1 MLLAERDPPLGIAHF
16 TVIDVPPPELV
27 ELAAR
32 IGYACIGLRLHPAF
46 PGAPFYEI
54 PSGSAAMR
62 EMKQRLGDTGIA
74 VYDIEFVTV
83 GEGFVAA
90 DLTAMLASAAE
101 LGAKRLSVCG
111 DDPDPA
117 RQVASFAA
125 LCDLAAGFGMG
136 VDLECMAWRQVASFP
151 AAVGV
156 VEAAGRPNGGALVD
170 AIHLSRTGGSPADL
184 AGVPPQLIRSAQ
196 LCDAPARRP
205 ATNEAIIQE
214 ARSGRLP
221 PGQGELP
228 LRELLAALP
237 QDAAIGVEVP
247 MDGSTPAELHAQRIF
262 DATRQLFDD
271 CRRLERGRNDR
282 GEPIMSRLVYFL
294 NGPNLNLLGKR
305 QPQIYG
311 HETLADVERDC
322 RKRRRR
328 AEARAALPPEQPR
341 VRDHRLDPR
350 GARDR
355 RRARDQPGRVHPH
368 LGRHPR
374 RVEHVRAAGHR
385 GAHLQRPQ
393 AREPSATTP
402 TSRCA
407 PTASSPA
414 SAPKATSWRCG
425 GSRA

>member
-90 DLTAMLASAAE
+90 DLAAMLASAAE

-151 AAVGV
+151 DAVRV

-184 AGVPPQLIRSAQ
+184 AGVPPQLDPQR
-196 LCDAPARRP
+196 PALRRP
-205 ATNEAIIQE
+205 GPA
-214 ARSGRLP
+214 
-221 PGQGELP
+221 PGDERGDHPGGP
-228 LRELLAALP
+228 LRPAAAGPGRAAL
-237 QDAAIGVEVP
+237 
-247 MDGSTPAELHAQRIF
+247 
-262 DATRQLFDD
+262 
-271 CRRLERGRNDR
+271 
-282 GEPIMSRLVYFL
+282 
-294 NGPNLNLLGKR
+294 
-305 QPQIYG
+305 
-311 HETLADVERDC
+311 
-322 RKRRRR
+322 
-328 AEARAALPPEQPR
+328 ARAAGGTAAGCR
-341 VRDHRLDPR
+341 HRRR
-350 GARDR
+350 GADGRQR
-355 RRARDQPGRVHPH
+355 PGRAA
-368 LGRHPR
+368 
-374 RVEHVRAAGHR
+374 RAADLR
-385 GAHLQRPQ
+385 RDPAAVRRLP
-393 AREPSATTP
+393 
-402 TSRCA
+402 A
-407 PTASSPA
+407 P
-414 SAPKATSWRCG
+414 
-425 GSRA
+425 